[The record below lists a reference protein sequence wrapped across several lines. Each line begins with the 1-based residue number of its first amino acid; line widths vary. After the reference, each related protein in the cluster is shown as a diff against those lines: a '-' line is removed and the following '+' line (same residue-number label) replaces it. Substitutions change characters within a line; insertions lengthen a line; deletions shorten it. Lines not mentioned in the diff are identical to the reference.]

1 MRRLIAYI
9 TTAIAMLLAIGVAA
23 TPVITKLNN
32 GREFTSGKS
41 YRELVFNIA
50 ESDNEEESA
59 DRASTVAE
67 QMRER
72 LNNYNVED
80 YSIKIQGEDTIAVAL
95 DMDSKEFNYCAKY
108 LTFSGENFALVSSNG
123 TSVRNEH
130 KLFNADDVRI
140 DYKGDANI
148 PVVIIP
154 VTDEGKQD
162 IKDLCK
168 EFETEDEDDNKSIIR
183 RGAVEVS
190 AHEDDEEGEETPSNY
205 LYLWANFDEGKGESL
220 ESLNKDPIAREKVLM
235 AFNPESIWYEDS
247 KEEETE
253 IFFMCATAEQDNP
266 NQLDI
271 SGLKDDN
278 ARANYLVGL
287 LKASAYKFDV
297 SCPTVSVSESTMTV
311 DYFVNARVL
320 DASAESL
327 LSLGNNVNIKLTS
340 KTFIAVVIA
349 VVIVSLLLIV
359 YYRLS
364 ALAIIATSLGTLFIT
379 LVSFTTMHV
388 LFNIPAV
395 IGFIILSGGVLF
407 GEIAY
412 VNRFKEEVYKGRTI
426 KKANQEASK
435 KTNLINID
443 AGIILAF
450 SGLMMYA
457 LGGTALKPL
466 GVVLFFGAV
475 FTLLMN
481 LLVFK
486 LLMYLVTNSTNLQQ
500 KHNVFNID
508 GEKVPNIMAVEEKP
522 SYEAPYEKVDFTK
535 RKGIISIIFGVLS
548 AAALACIVVFGVI
561 SPTKSPLNVEKAVSD
576 TTVIYTSVKADS
588 ESPLISDADS
598 FVKYVLKGTDYASE
612 KGIADK
618 VDLKKVSQYVY
629 EDEEHTHTNTYY
641 YFTLNVDKALSE
653 TERSDLQNTLNDN
666 LSDPELG
673 LSIDDLT
680 YSIVR
685 NSKELI
691 YTPSQGY
698 VALATGISIVGIAL
712 YFAFRFRPSRGL
724 SVLLVTTGTTA
735 IAYGVMVGMRFIG
748 TTAITSLAMPIV
760 AVTMMLA
767 SLFYLSTEKTMLKE
781 GKFELTREVR
791 KETMVKAI
799 GKSAS
804 AMFAFMLINIY
815 VIINFFGFGVEN
827 TALLF
832 ASAMIG
838 EVVAVI
844 ALLSVAGP
852 LAGAFE
858 TLFSKIHLPKIKW
871 FNKDNKPKQVARR
884 NSSEP
889 EETIFIGIND

>member
-23 TPVITKLNN
+23 TPVITKLNA

-41 YRELVFNIA
+41 YREIVFNIA
-50 ESDNEEESA
+50 EGDNEEENKE
-59 DRASTVAE
+59 RASLVAE

-80 YSIKIQGEDTIAVAL
+80 YSIKIQGDDTVAVAL
-95 DMDSKEFNYCAKY
+95 DMDSKEYNYCAKY
-108 LTFSGENFALVSSNG
+108 LTFSGESFALVSSNG

-130 KLFNADDVRI
+130 KLFNADDVKI
-140 DYKGDANI
+140 EYKGDANI
-148 PVVIIP
+148 PVIIIP
-154 VTDEGKQD
+154 VTEEGKQD

-168 EFETEDEDDNKSIIR
+168 EFETTDDENKSILR
-183 RGAVEVS
+183 RGAVEVD
-190 AHEDDEEGEETPSNY
+190 AHDDDEEGEETPSNY
-205 LYLWANFDEGKGESL
+205 LYLWANFEEGETL
-220 ESLNKDPIAREKVLM
+220 ETLNKDPIAREKILM

-253 IFFMCATAEQDNP
+253 IFYMCATAQQDNP

-297 SCPTVSVSESTMTV
+297 SCPTVEISESSMTV
-311 DYFVNARVL
+311 DYFANARVL
-320 DASAESL
+320 DASAESI
-327 LSLGNNVNIKLTS
+327 LSLGNNVNIKMS
-340 KTFIAVVIA
+340 KTFIAIA
-349 VVIVSLLLIV
+349 IAIVIVSLLLIV

-364 ALAIIATSLGTLFIT
+364 ALAIIATSLGTTFIT
-379 LVSFTTMHV
+379 LVSFVSMHV

-395 IGFIILSGGVLF
+395 IGFILLNAGVLF

-435 KTNLINID
+435 KTNLITID
-443 AGIILAF
+443 SGIILAF

-457 LGGTALKPL
+457 LGGTALKPM

-486 LLMYLVTNSTNLQQ
+486 LLMYLVTNSTNLQS

-508 GEKVPNIMAVEEKP
+508 AEKVPNIMAVEEKP

-535 RKGIISIIFGVLS
+535 RKGIISSIFGVLF
-548 AAALACIVVFGVI
+548 AGALACIVVFGVT
-561 SPTKSPLNVEKAVSD
+561 SATKSPLNVEKAVSD

-588 ESPLISDADS
+588 DNPLISDAS
-598 FVKYVLKGTDYASE
+598 SYVQYVLKDTDYASV
-612 KGIADK
+612 KGIEDQ
-618 VDLKKVSQYVY
+618 VEFKKVSKYVY
-629 EDEEHTHTNTYY
+629 ESEENQETQNYY
-641 YFTLNVDKALSE
+641 FFTLNVNEKLSE
-653 TERSDLQNTLNDN
+653 DERSALEETLNQN
-666 LSDPELG
+666 L
-673 LSIDDLT
+673 IDVMPTSELT
-680 YSIVR
+680 YSTVR
-685 NSKELI
+685 NSQELI

-712 YFAFRFRPSRGL
+712 YFAFRFRPSRGISML
-724 SVLLVTTGTTA
+724 VVTTGATT
-735 IAYGVMVGMRFIG
+735 IAYGVMVAMRFIG
-748 TTAITSLAMPIV
+748 TTAVTSLAMPIV

-838 EVVAVI
+838 EVIAVI

-852 LAGAFE
+852 LAMAIEG
-858 TLFSKIHLPKIKW
+858 LLRKIHLPKIKW
-871 FNKDNKPKQVARR
+871 FSKDNKPKQVTRR